1 MLITRLSLDEPLEQ
15 ARYWGSTLVD
25 AAAQTVINI
34 LAIRWD
40 IEVWFADGKDLLG
53 SDHYQVMNA
62 EAVVRF
68 WTLVA
73 CMAYFLDEQRA
84 HLQAIRP
91 EEHVTRGDARRALQ
105 AEHQRNLLV
114 WLEEQF
120 RAGATADELYARL
133 AA

>member
-1 MLITRLSLDEPLEQ
+1 MNLEQ
-15 ARYWGSTLVD
+15 ARYWGSTLID
-25 AAAQTVINI
+25 AEAQTVVNI

-40 IEVWFADGKDLLG
+40 IEVLFEDDKDLLG
-53 SDHYQVMNA
+53 SDHYQVMSA
-62 EAVVRF
+62 QAVVRF
-68 WTLVA
+68 WTLIA
-73 CMAYFLDEQRA
+73 CVAYFLDEHRA

-91 EEHVTRGDARRALQ
+91 EEHVTGGDARRALQ

-114 WLEEQF
+114 WLEKQF